1 MASSAEHLAPLK
13 DELAAG
19 REALARAFLAG
30 PFSPAHYLARH
41 ARLVDET
48 LRRLL
53 EIHPLPHGA
62 ALLAVGG
69 YGRGE
74 LYPHSDIDVLILL
87 AQAADAEDEARVR
100 ALVAALWDV
109 GLQVGA
115 SVRTLEQSLALANED
130 ITVATTLL
138 ESRLL
143 AGSKA
148 LYRTFRERYR
158 TWLDPRAFYEAKRQE
173 QEQRHA
179 RMLGSPFALEPN
191 CKEHPGGLR
200 DLQLLVWIA
209 RALGYRGGWA
219 ALAAKGL
226 LTPTEAQALS
236 RCQSFLAR
244 VRIHLHL
251 LARRAEDRLLFDHQE
266 QLAQRL
272 GIAGRE
278 GRRPAEVFMRRY
290 YLTAKQ
296 VLQVNA
302 ILMATFA
309 EALFPERQRLPFPIN
324 ERFQQRGD
332 RLDVVSEDTFVRHPE
347 ALLEAFL
354 LLAQRSE
361 LTDLTARTL
370 RLLWAQRE
378 LIDEAYH
385 LEPRH
390 QALFLELL
398 QQRRG
403 IVHGLRRMNQ
413 FGILSR
419 YIPPWRRII
428 CQMQYDLYHAYTV
441 DTHTLMVVRNLRC
454 FTMGE
459 HAHEYPAMNALMF
472 EFGQPWLL
480 YLAALFHDIGKG
492 RGGDHCVIGA
502 EEAERFC
509 REHRLAA
516 PDAELVVWLVRHH
529 LEMSRV
535 AQKEDPSD
543 PAVVARFAALVGDE
557 RHLIALYLLTHADIR
572 GTSPKVWTPWK
583 ERLLQDLFEATRRHL
598 RQRRQG
604 LAHDPLSVR
613 LEDARR
619 LLRFHGLRPEA
630 EAPFWRTLD
639 TAYFLRHSA
648 EEIAWHT
655 RILYGRFQQD
665 EPVVR
670 ARRLPDGDGSGIQ
683 LMVYTRDAPELLLRL
698 IAGLA
703 QLGLDVWEAKIH
715 TTHAGYAL
723 DSFVLRAP
731 DDLPARELL
740 PLLEYELP
748 RRLMHEGPPPEPD
761 LGARRLPRL
770 VRHFPFPPQIHLHP
784 DERGQHYVLSVTAVD
799 QPGLLYKIVRT
810 LARHGIAIDM
820 ARIDTLGERAED
832 TFLIRGGM
840 LEAPERRNALVA
852 ELTRALD
859 LAQAEK

>member
-1 MASSAEHLAPLK
+1 MVSSAENLAPLK
-13 DELAAG
+13 DELASG
-19 REALARAFLAG
+19 REALARAFLASTL
-30 PFSPAHYLARH
+30 SPARYLARH
-41 ARLVDET
+41 AHLVDET

-53 EIHPLPHGA
+53 ETHPLPRGA

-87 AQAADAEDEARVR
+87 AQTADAEDEARVH

-115 SVRTLEQSLALANED
+115 SVRTIEQSLALADED

-138 ESRLL
+138 ETRLL
-143 AGSKA
+143 AGSRT
-148 LYRTFRERYR
+148 LYHAFRERYR
-158 TWLDPRAFYEAKRQE
+158 TWLDPRSFYEAKRQE

-200 DLQLLVWIA
+200 DLQLLIWIA

-219 ALAAKGL
+219 ALATKGL
-226 LTPTEAQALS
+226 LTPAEAQALS
-236 RCQSFLAR
+236 RCQSFIAR

-266 QLAQRL
+266 KLAQCL
-272 GIAGRE
+272 DIAGQD
-278 GRRPAEVFMRRY
+278 GRRPAEVFMQRY
-290 YLTAKQ
+290 YLTVKQ
-296 VLQVNA
+296 VLQLNA

-347 ALLEAFL
+347 ALLEVFL

-370 RLLWAQRE
+370 RLLWAHRE
-378 LIDEAYH
+378 LIDDAYH

-390 QALFLELL
+390 QALFLDLL
-398 QQRRG
+398 KQRRG

-419 YIPPWRRII
+419 YLPPWRRII

-492 RGGDHCVIGA
+492 RGGDHSLIGA

-509 REHRLAA
+509 REHRLDSS
-516 PDAELVVWLVRHH
+516 DAELVVWLVRHH
-529 LEMSRV
+529 LEMSRT
-535 AQKEDPSD
+535 AQKEDISD
-543 PAVVARFAALVGDE
+543 PEAVARFATLVGDE
-557 RHLIALYLLTHADIR
+557 RRLIALYLLTHADIR

-583 ERLLQDLFEATRRHL
+583 ERLLHDLFEATRRHL
-598 RQRRQG
+598 RQSRQG
-604 LAHDPLSVR
+604 IAHDPLTTR

-630 EAPFWRTLD
+630 ETPFWHTLD
-639 TAYFLRHSA
+639 TAYFLRHSP

-655 RILYGRFQQD
+655 RILYGRFQQE

-670 ARRLPDGDGSGIQ
+670 ARLSPEDGGIQ

-698 IAGLA
+698 IAYLT
-703 QLGLDVWEAKIH
+703 QLGLEVWEAKIH
-715 TTHAGYAL
+715 TTHAGHAL
-723 DSFVLRAP
+723 DSFVLRP
-731 DDLPARELL
+731 PNDLPARELL

-748 RRLMHEGPPPEPD
+748 RRLSQPGSPPEPD
-761 LGARRLPRL
+761 LGSRRLPRL
-770 VRHFPFPPQIHLHP
+770 VRHFPFTPQIHLNP
-784 DERGQHYVLSVTAVD
+784 DERGLHYVLNVTAID

-832 TFLIRGGM
+832 TFLIRGDA
-840 LEAPERRNALVA
+840 LESPQRRHALVS
-852 ELTRALD
+852 ELTRAID
-859 LAQAEK
+859 LSQTAK

>member
-1 MASSAEHLAPLK
+1 MVSSAENLAPLK
-13 DELAAG
+13 DELASG
-19 REALARAFLAG
+19 REALARAFLESTL
-30 PFSPAHYLARH
+30 SPARYLARH
-41 ARLVDET
+41 AHLVDET
-48 LRRLL
+48 LVRLL
-53 EIHPLPHGA
+53 ETHPLPRGA

-87 AQAADAEDEARVR
+87 AQTADAEDEARVH

-115 SVRTLEQSLALANED
+115 SVRTIEQSLALADED

-138 ESRLL
+138 ETRLL
-143 AGSKA
+143 AGSRT
-148 LYRTFRERYR
+148 LYHAFRERYR
-158 TWLDPRAFYEAKRQE
+158 TWLDPRSFYEAKRQE

-200 DLQLLVWIA
+200 DLQLLIWIA

-219 ALAAKGL
+219 ALATKGL
-226 LTPTEAQALS
+226 LTPAEAQALS
-236 RCQSFLAR
+236 RCQSFIAR

-266 QLAQRL
+266 KLAQCL

-278 GRRPAEVFMRRY
+278 GRRPAEVFMQRY
-290 YLTAKQ
+290 YLTVKQ

-347 ALLEAFL
+347 ALLEVFL

-370 RLLWAQRE
+370 RLLWAHRE
-378 LIDEAYH
+378 LIDDAYH

-390 QALFLELL
+390 QALFLDLL
-398 QQRRG
+398 KQRRG

-419 YIPPWRRII
+419 YLPPWRRII

-492 RGGDHCVIGA
+492 RGGDHSLIGA

-509 REHRLAA
+509 REHRLDSS
-516 PDAELVVWLVRHH
+516 DAELVVWLVRHH
-529 LEMSRV
+529 LEMSRT
-535 AQKEDPSD
+535 AQKEDISD
-543 PAVVARFAALVGDE
+543 PEAVARFATLVGDE
-557 RHLIALYLLTHADIR
+557 RRLIALYLLTHADIR

-583 ERLLQDLFEATRRHL
+583 ERLLHDLFEATRRHL
-598 RQRRQG
+598 RQSRQG
-604 LAHDPLSVR
+604 IAHDPLTTR

-630 EAPFWRTLD
+630 ETPFWHTLD
-639 TAYFLRHSA
+639 TAYFLRHSP
-648 EEIAWHT
+648 EEITWHT
-655 RILYGRFQQD
+655 RILYGRFQQE
-665 EPVVR
+665 EPIVR
-670 ARRLPDGDGSGIQ
+670 ARLSPEDGGIQ

-698 IAGLA
+698 IAYLA
-703 QLGLDVWEAKIH
+703 QLGLEVWEAKIH
-715 TTHAGYAL
+715 TTHAGHAL
-723 DSFVLRAP
+723 DSFVLRP
-731 DDLPARELL
+731 PNDLPARELL

-748 RRLMHEGPPPEPD
+748 RRLSQPGSPPEPD
-761 LGARRLPRL
+761 LGSRRLPRL
-770 VRHFPFPPQIHLHP
+770 VRHFPFTPQIHLNP
-784 DERGQHYVLSVTAVD
+784 DERGLHYVLNVTAID

-832 TFLIRGGM
+832 TFLIRGDA
-840 LEAPERRNALVA
+840 LESPQRRHALVS
-852 ELTRALD
+852 ELTRAID
-859 LAQAEK
+859 LSQAAK

>member
-1 MASSAEHLAPLK
+1 MVSSAENLAPLK
-13 DELAAG
+13 DELASG
-19 REALARAFLAG
+19 REALARAFLASTL
-30 PFSPAHYLARH
+30 SPARYLARH
-41 ARLVDET
+41 AHLVDET

-53 EIHPLPHGA
+53 ETHPLPRGA

-87 AQAADAEDEARVR
+87 AQTADAEDEARVH

-115 SVRTLEQSLALANED
+115 SVRTIEQSLALADED

-138 ESRLL
+138 ETRLL
-143 AGSKA
+143 AGSRT
-148 LYRTFRERYR
+148 LYHAFRERYR
-158 TWLDPRAFYEAKRQE
+158 TWLDPRSFYEAKRQE

-200 DLQLLVWIA
+200 DLQLLIWIA

-219 ALAAKGL
+219 ALATKGL
-226 LTPTEAQALS
+226 LTPAEAQALS

-266 QLAQRL
+266 RLAQRL

-278 GRRPAEVFMRRY
+278 GRRPAEVFMQRY
-290 YLTAKQ
+290 YLTVKQ

-347 ALLEAFL
+347 ALLEVFL

-370 RLLWAQRE
+370 RLLWAHRE
-378 LIDEAYH
+378 LIDDAYH

-390 QALFLELL
+390 QALFLDLL
-398 QQRRG
+398 RQRRG

-419 YIPPWRRII
+419 YLPPWRRII

-509 REHRLAA
+509 REHRLDSS
-516 PDAELVVWLVRHH
+516 DAELVVWLVRHH
-529 LEMSRV
+529 LDMSRT
-535 AQKEDPSD
+535 AQKEDISD
-543 PAVVARFAALVGDE
+543 PEVVARFAALVGDE

-583 ERLLQDLFEATRRHL
+583 ERLLQDLFEATRRYL
-598 RQRRQG
+598 RRSRQG
-604 LAHDPLSVR
+604 IAHDPLAAR
-613 LEDARR
+613 LEEARR

-630 EAPFWRTLD
+630 EAAFWHTLD
-639 TAYFLRHSA
+639 TAYFLRHSP
-648 EEIAWHT
+648 EEITWHT
-655 RILYGRFQQD
+655 RILYGRFAQQ

-670 ARRLPDGDGSGIQ
+670 ARLLPEGGGIQ

-698 IAGLA
+698 IAYLT
-703 QLGLDVWEAKIH
+703 QLGLEVWEAKIH
-715 TTHAGYAL
+715 TTHAGHAL
-723 DSFVLRAP
+723 DSFVLRP
-731 DDLPARELL
+731 PSDLPARELL

-748 RRLMHEGPPPEPD
+748 RRLSQPGSPPEPD
-761 LGARRLPRL
+761 LGSRRLPRL
-770 VRHFPFPPQIHLHP
+770 VRHFPFAPQIHVNP
-784 DERGQHYVLSVTAVD
+784 DERGQHYVLNVTAID
-799 QPGLLYKIVRT
+799 QPGLLYKIVRS
-810 LARHGIAIDM
+810 LARHGITIDM

-832 TFLIRGGM
+832 TFLIRGEA
-840 LEAPERRNALVA
+840 LESAQRRHALVS
-852 ELTRALD
+852 ELTRAID
-859 LAQAEK
+859 LSQAAK

>member
-1 MASSAEHLAPLK
+1 MVSSAENLAPLK
-13 DELAAG
+13 DELASG
-19 REALARAFLAG
+19 REALARAFLASTL
-30 PFSPAHYLARH
+30 SPARYLARH
-41 ARLVDET
+41 AHLVDET

-53 EIHPLPHGA
+53 ETHPLPRGA

-87 AQAADAEDEARVR
+87 AQTADAEDEARVH

-115 SVRTLEQSLALANED
+115 SVRTIEQSLALADED

-138 ESRLL
+138 ETRLL
-143 AGSKA
+143 AGSRT
-148 LYRTFRERYR
+148 LYHAFRERYR
-158 TWLDPRAFYEAKRQE
+158 TWLDPRSFYEAKRQE

-200 DLQLLVWIA
+200 DLQLLIWIA

-219 ALAAKGL
+219 ALATKGL
-226 LTPTEAQALS
+226 LTPAEAQALS

-266 QLAQRL
+266 RLAQRL

-278 GRRPAEVFMRRY
+278 GRRPAEVFMQRY
-290 YLTAKQ
+290 YLTVKQ

-347 ALLEAFL
+347 ALLEVFL

-370 RLLWAQRE
+370 RLLWAHRE
-378 LIDEAYH
+378 LIDDAYH

-390 QALFLELL
+390 QALFLDLL
-398 QQRRG
+398 RQRRG

-419 YIPPWRRII
+419 YLPPWRRII

-492 RGGDHCVIGA
+492 RGGDHSLIGA

-509 REHRLAA
+509 REHRLDSS
-516 PDAELVVWLVRHH
+516 DAELVVWLVRHH
-529 LEMSRV
+529 LDMSRT
-535 AQKEDPSD
+535 AQKEDISD
-543 PAVVARFAALVGDE
+543 PEVVARFAALVGDE

-583 ERLLQDLFEATRRHL
+583 ERLLQDLFEATRRYL
-598 RQRRQG
+598 RRSRQG
-604 LAHDPLSVR
+604 IAHDPLAAR
-613 LEDARR
+613 LEEARR

-630 EAPFWRTLD
+630 ETPFWHTLD
-639 TAYFLRHSA
+639 TAYFLRHSP

-655 RILYGRFQQD
+655 RILYGRFQQE

-670 ARRLPDGDGSGIQ
+670 ARLSPEDGGIQ

-698 IAGLA
+698 IAYLT
-703 QLGLDVWEAKIH
+703 QLGLEVWEAKIH
-715 TTHAGYAL
+715 TTHAGHAL
-723 DSFVLRAP
+723 DSFVLRP
-731 DDLPARELL
+731 PNDLPARELL

-748 RRLMHEGPPPEPD
+748 RRLSQPGSPPEPD
-761 LGARRLPRL
+761 LGSRRLPRL
-770 VRHFPFPPQIHLHP
+770 VRHFPFTPQIHLNP
-784 DERGQHYVLSVTAVD
+784 DERGLHYVLNVTAID
-799 QPGLLYKIVRT
+799 QPGLLYKIVRP

-832 TFLIRGGM
+832 TFLIRGDA
-840 LEAPERRNALVA
+840 LESPQRRHALVS
-852 ELTRALD
+852 ELTRAID
-859 LAQAEK
+859 LSQAAK

>member
-1 MASSAEHLAPLK
+1 MVSSAENLAPLK
-13 DELAAG
+13 DELASG
-19 REALARAFLAG
+19 REALARAFLASTL
-30 PFSPAHYLARH
+30 SPARYLARH
-41 ARLVDET
+41 AHLVDET

-53 EIHPLPHGA
+53 ETHPLPRGA

-87 AQAADAEDEARVR
+87 AQTAGAEDEARVH

-115 SVRTLEQSLALANED
+115 SVRTIEQSLALADED

-138 ESRLL
+138 ETRLL
-143 AGSKA
+143 AGSRT
-148 LYRTFRERYR
+148 LYHAFRERYR
-158 TWLDPRAFYEAKRQE
+158 TWLDPRSFYEAKRQE

-200 DLQLLVWIA
+200 DLQLLIWIA

-219 ALAAKGL
+219 ALATKGL
-226 LTPTEAQALS
+226 LTPAEAQALS
-236 RCQSFLAR
+236 RCQSFIAR

-266 QLAQRL
+266 KLAQCL
-272 GIAGRE
+272 GIAGQD
-278 GRRPAEVFMRRY
+278 GRRPAEVFMQRY
-290 YLTAKQ
+290 YLTVKQ

-347 ALLEAFL
+347 ALLEVFL

-370 RLLWAQRE
+370 RLLWAHRE
-378 LIDEAYH
+378 LIDDAYH

-390 QALFLELL
+390 QALFLDLL
-398 QQRRG
+398 KQRRG

-419 YIPPWRRII
+419 YLPPWRRII

-492 RGGDHCVIGA
+492 RGGDHSLIGA

-509 REHRLAA
+509 REHRLDSS
-516 PDAELVVWLVRHH
+516 DAELVVWLVRHH
-529 LEMSRV
+529 LEMSRT
-535 AQKEDPSD
+535 AQKEDISD
-543 PAVVARFAALVGDE
+543 PEAVARFATLVGDE
-557 RHLIALYLLTHADIR
+557 RRLIALYLLTHADIR

-583 ERLLQDLFEATRRHL
+583 ERLLHDLFEATRRHL
-598 RQRRQG
+598 RQSRQG
-604 LAHDPLSVR
+604 IAHDPLTTR

-619 LLRFHGLRPEA
+619 LLRFHGLRPGA
-630 EAPFWRTLD
+630 ETPFWHTLD
-639 TAYFLRHSA
+639 TAYFLRHSP

-655 RILYGRFQQD
+655 RILYGRFQQE

-670 ARRLPDGDGSGIQ
+670 ARLSPEDGGIQ

-698 IAGLA
+698 IAYLT
-703 QLGLDVWEAKIH
+703 QLGLEVWEAKIH
-715 TTHAGYAL
+715 TTHAGHAL
-723 DSFVLRAP
+723 DSFVLRP
-731 DDLPARELL
+731 PNDLPARELL

-748 RRLMHEGPPPEPD
+748 RRLSQPGSPPEPD
-761 LGARRLPRL
+761 LGSRRLPRL
-770 VRHFPFPPQIHLHP
+770 VRHFPFTPQIHLNP
-784 DERGQHYVLSVTAVD
+784 DERGLHYVLNVTAID

-832 TFLIRGGM
+832 TFLIRGDA
-840 LEAPERRNALVA
+840 LESPQRRHALVS
-852 ELTRALD
+852 ELTRAID
-859 LAQAEK
+859 LSQTAK